1 MKDFLTSGRF
11 LAGVLGTGLLF
22 LAGAP
27 LLNEETAEALTR
39 GVAFLGIFFFFAFT
53 LTWQKKAFSE
63 LKKSDQLIT
72 NALQVLESRNKEL
85 EEKVSSLRREVN
97 VDLPAK
103 LESVI
108 RESTVNGAKRAE
120 KSVESAEKNI
130 VVSLGRLGRTQ
141 KELGNQLEQHK
152 NIIPMSV
159 VEEVQKAS
167 EQRLRM
173 ESDPVG
179 QKSAYNL
186 SSIPPMKVVKSNTS
200 GALGRSAAMIEVD
213 GDSTEPFRRMQ
224 SMTAET
230 WRPNVATIACS
241 ALNRIIVNS
250 SNVVEI
256 PPNQAEAYAE
266 RPLDFVVVDESVFTS
281 GGWSGAL
288 QTFKLQ
294 TFIDLEL
301 FIKQS
306 KRNGAVMIVVKSDRH
321 YAMTNS
327 LRDMADVL
335 IHTDGVARAHDGSK
349 INLDLCE
356 TIIAATN
363 SEKESND

>member
-72 NALQVLESRNKEL
+72 NALQVLESRNKE
-85 EEKVSSLRREVN
+85 
-97 VDLPAK
+97 

-356 TIIAATN
+356 TIIAATS